1 MGNALNPQNNAT
13 VRTLDNN
20 LKLASDINKAYE
32 NGVLPTNNQQSILDT
47 IKNTLNNNNGNNNRK
62 NLDVIFTNGNTPINT
77 PINTSINNNK
87 ITYDDI
93 RKCLRSDPNF
103 LERFSQQ
110 LSQNVEQIYQQVAT
124 GEININAAKTR
135 LDNLFQPY
143 SEFET
148 QGNDSTYIVQG
159 NDQRKPIIVIVKH
172 YRLCDTDRIH
182 TYNFAIVP
190 TASTNGQSEYVIMNH
205 RKGQL
210 LQRKLPVIR
219 RSDETI
225 EYEY

>member
-1 MGNALNPQNNAT
+1 MGNTLNPQNNVNA
-13 VRTLDNN
+13 RTLDNN
-20 LKLASDINKAYE
+20 LKLASDLNKAYE
-32 NGVLPTNNQQSILDT
+32 NGGLSTNNQQNILDT
-47 IKNTLNNNNGNNNRK
+47 IKNNINGNGNRK
-62 NLDVIFTNGNTPINT
+62 NLDVVFTNGNTPING
-77 PINTSINNNK
+77 SYNNK
-87 ITYDDI
+87 ISYDDI

-124 GEININAAKTR
+124 GDININVAKAR

-148 QGNDSTYIVQG
+148 QSPDSTYVVQA
-159 NDQRKPIIVIVKH
+159 NDQGKPYIVVVKH

-182 TYNFAIVP
+182 TYNFAIIP